1 MRYSISV
8 NSYSIVADKFV
19 HNEIVFKDAETDES
33 LHLNGGSFDK
43 EDGGNI
49 EFSFFSDEDT
59 LRAFLSDQPFNTRNE
74 GMGDPLHSEVL
85 FASDDGHAFQEKFVK
100 ALEAGVFIN
109 SQDLDYVPFNIFE
122 KEQNSNSVAAT
133 VLHVMELDYDAS
145 DRGFIAPGDDHLL
158 WAEELREDSFYEQ
171 ADIIPA
177 DLHGHVLDRH
187 QDNLLF
193 SISEESIGHT
203 IRSENSIQNTS
214 DEPSGVL
221 AKLKEVF
228 EDVSSRFK
236 RTAEFFNPSM
246 AIPSVVR
253 VSHAVQDS
261 FAEYAARESAHN
273 QS

>member
-19 HNEIVFKDAETDES
+19 HNEIVFKDAETDETW
-33 LHLNGGSFDK
+33 HLNGGSFDK

-49 EFSFFSDEDT
+49 AFSFLSDEDT

-74 GMGDPLHSEVL
+74 GMGAPLHSEVL

-145 DRGFIAPGDDHLL
+145 DRGFIAPGDDDLL
-158 WAEELREDSFYEQ
+158 WAEELREESFYEQ
-171 ADIIPA
+171 INIIPV
-177 DLHGHVLDRH
+177 DLHGHILDRH
-187 QDNLLF
+187 KDNLLF
-193 SISEESIGHT
+193 SISEETIGQT
-203 IRSENSIQNTS
+203 IRSASLMRPEN
-214 DEPSGVL
+214 DAPSGIL

-228 EDVSSRFK
+228 EGVSSRF
-236 RTAEFFNPSM
+236 RSTAEFFNPST
-246 AIPSVVR
+246 ALPSVVR
-253 VSHAVQDS
+253 VSHAVQGS
-261 FAEYAARESAHN
+261 FAEYAARESTHDH
-273 QS
+273 S